1 VDRELLRSKAEMQ
14 WRATTR
20 EEFPSENVK
29 EQVVFASFFERGF
42 NLPAGT
48 SSTACCTT
56 TDWSWYILFPTPSL

>member
-29 EQVVFASFFERGF
+29 E
-42 NLPAGT
+42 
-48 SSTACCTT
+48 
-56 TDWSWYILFPTPSL
+56 